1 MCVPLLSNST
11 ATYSSSSPSPSP
23 HQTRSI
29 IRHPKKKKKKK
40 KKMHPLLISLL
51 RLIYPLNLPT
61 KTRDRPLQVLAL
73 GISRSAT
80 ESLRQALLHL
90 GYINC
95 YHGFDYVNAP
105 NHSIQWIRLGWAQEN
120 SSPLTISRE
129 EFDRVLGDCSAV
141 TDFPCGGFAE
151 ELLDLYPSAK
161 VILNYRDDVDAWAR
175 SVENTLEVVV
185 KGQEWEEWF
194 LTFFQS
200 NLFWRQRSLYWVWS
214 RFFGGDFENG
224 GKEWYRRHYS
234 TLEERLRGS
243 GRKFLRWKVED
254 GW

>member
-1 MCVPLLSNST
+1 
-11 ATYSSSSPSPSP
+11 
-23 HQTRSI
+23 
-29 IRHPKKKKKKK
+29 
-40 KKMHPLLISLL
+40 MHPLLISLL
-51 RLIYPLNLPT
+51 RLIYPINLPT

-95 YHGFDYVNAP
+95 YHGFDYVNSP

-120 SSPLTISRE
+120 SSSFLSTISRE
-129 EFDRVLGDCSAV
+129 EFDRVLGDCAAV
-141 TDFPCGGFAE
+141 TDFPCGGFAD
-151 ELLDLYPSAK
+151 ELLELYPSAK
-161 VILNYRDDVDAWAR
+161 VILNYRDDVDAWAH
-175 SVENTLEVVV
+175 SVANTLEVVV
-185 KGQEWEEWF
+185 RGQGWEEWF

-214 RFFGGDFENG
+214 RFFGGDFEKN
-224 GKEWYRRHYS
+224 GKEWYRRHYG

-243 GRKFLRWKVED
+243 GRGFLRWKVED

>member
-1 MCVPLLSNST
+1 
-11 ATYSSSSPSPSP
+11 
-23 HQTRSI
+23 
-29 IRHPKKKKKKK
+29 
-40 KKMHPLLISLL
+40 MHPLLISLL

-80 ESLRQALLHL
+80 DSLRQALLHL

-120 SSPLTISRE
+120 SAPLTISRE

-141 TDFPCGGFAE
+141 TDFPCGGFAD
-151 ELLDLYPSAK
+151 ELLELYPSAK
-161 VILNYRDDVDAWAR
+161 VILNYRDDVDAWAH
-175 SVENTLEVVV
+175 SVANTLEVVV
-185 KGQEWEEWF
+185 SGQEWEEWF

-200 NLFWRQRSLYWVWS
+200 NLFWRQRSLYGCGRDFLAGILKPRGRS
-214 RFFGGDFENG
+214 GIGGIIAR
-224 GKEWYRRHYS
+224 WRR
-234 TLEERLRGS
+234 G
-243 GRKFLRWKVED
+243 
-254 GW
+254 

>member
-1 MCVPLLSNST
+1 
-11 ATYSSSSPSPSP
+11 
-23 HQTRSI
+23 
-29 IRHPKKKKKKK
+29 
-40 KKMHPLLISLL
+40 MHPLLISLL

-80 ESLRQALLHL
+80 DSLRQALLHL

-120 SSPLTISRE
+120 SSSLLLDTTVSRE

-151 ELLDLYPSAK
+151 ELLELYPSAQ
-161 VILNYRDDVDAWAR
+161 VILNYRDDVDAWAH
-175 SVENTLEVVV
+175 SVANTLEVVV
-185 KGQEWEEWF
+185 SGQEWEEWF

-214 RFFGGDFENG
+214 RFFEGDFEKK
-224 GKEWYRRHYS
+224 GKEWYRRHYG

-243 GRKFLRWKVED
+243 GRGFLRWKVED